1 MHSSSQGCCQT
12 VSAWFVL
19 EMDGMAKCGISISST
34 DWMVAQVSIYIPRQ
48 WKKAWL
54 AFLPKPN
61 RPPTSLIN
69 LRPIELQE
77 PLGKAVLGLV
87 RRKFIQEITRHL
99 APWPSEESLS
109 TANTHIPCCRIRDGQ
124 CTSELSY
131 SFPAKNRG

>member
-1 MHSSSQGCCQT
+1 
-12 VSAWFVL
+12 
-19 EMDGMAKCGISISST
+19 
-34 DWMVAQVSIYIPRQ
+34 MVAQVSIYIPRQ

-77 PLGKAVLGLV
+77 PVGKAALGLV
-87 RRKFIQEITRHL
+87 RRKFC
-99 APWPSEESLS
+99 
-109 TANTHIPCCRIRDGQ
+109 TANTHGPCCRIRDGQ